1 MVKTKNYI
9 LKVLSCLLAVL
20 CLCSSMV
27 FGQAKVAEAAMP
39 DEIMPLYTT
48 IASTSHGIV
57 ISGIKATCSATV
69 SAQKSTTLKL
79 KMELQKKKSGAYSTI
94 ETWEHSKTGVSLSA
108 SESRNINILSDY
120 RLKTTF
126 TAGSESTVSYA
137 YPK

>member
-1 MVKTKNYI
+1 MVKSNKYVI
-9 LKVLSCLLAVL
+9 KIISLLLAL
-20 CLCSSMV
+20 FCLCSSMV
-27 FGQAKVAEAAMP
+27 FGQAKSAQAAMP
-39 DEIMPLYTT
+39 ETAVPYFTT
-48 IASTSHGIV
+48 ISSTTHSIN
-57 ISGIKATCSATV
+57 ISGIKATCTATV
-69 SAQKSTTLKL
+69 RSQKSTTLKL

-137 YPK
+137 YP